1 MATIFENKYVSF
13 ELNTGKS
20 IYNKS
25 IDTDGLESP
34 ASISFN
40 FGKINLKTHSNYFS
54 AFLIAASKRGSMC
67 W

>member
-13 ELNTGKS
+13 ELNTRKS

-34 ASISFN
+34 VSI
-40 FGKINLKTHSNYFS
+40 KI
-54 AFLIAASKRGSMC
+54 LILEKLT
-67 W
+67 